1 MTEKELHRLG
11 RGDLLRLLLEQSREN
26 QSLREELQ
34 AARDALADKTL
45 CIDRAG
51 SIAEA
56 SLQRGRRLSEAFP
69 EYPEKITGVRITEM
83 IGDLRDVHHTGT
95 EQIRREV
102 KLGVVDISRDA
113 RMAVPPEEPQ
123 KITFRHVEM
132 LRESGECQRLCDVLA
147 YISGHVP
154 RVRRPVW
161 RPRGSSCSASAAI

>member
-56 SLQRGRRLSEAFP
+56 SLRLNGVFEAAEQACRQYMDNIERLSARQDAIC
-69 EYPEKITGVRITEM
+69 EKREKESLEKAKRI
-83 IGDLRDVHHTGT
+83 IA
-95 EQIRREV
+95 
-102 KLGVVDISRDA
+102 DA
-113 RMAVPPEEPQ
+113 RKTAEEIIDNARKQ
-123 KITFRHVEM
+123 RAEM
-132 LRESGECQRLCDVLA
+132 LGMR
-147 YISGHVP
+147 
-154 RVRRPVW
+154 
-161 RPRGSSCSASAAI
+161 